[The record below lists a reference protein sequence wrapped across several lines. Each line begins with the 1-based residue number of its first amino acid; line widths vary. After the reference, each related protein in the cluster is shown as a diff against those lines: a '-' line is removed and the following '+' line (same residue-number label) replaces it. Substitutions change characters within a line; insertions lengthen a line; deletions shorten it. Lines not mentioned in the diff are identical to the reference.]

1 MLTILFDI
9 LVHNNIRVYF
19 LYVDDILVVYNKT
32 IRDIME
38 VFDSFNKLIPTMKFT
53 IEKEVEYKINFLD
66 FTIAKEQYKLT
77 FDVYRKLT
85 TTD

>member
-1 MLTILFDI
+1 
-9 LVHNNIRVYF
+9 
-19 LYVDDILVVYNKT
+19 
-32 IRDIME
+32 ME